1 MNGRRR
7 RERHYEHDQIYGGLL
22 NEMEEMCL
30 GHGYSVKIKML
41 EGPDYKIN

>member
-7 RERHYEHDQIYGGLL
+7 RERHSEHDQIYEGLL
-22 NEMEEMCL
+22 NEREETCL

-41 EGPDYKIN
+41 EGHDYKIN